1 MKILKG
7 YVMQQAHPEGSI
19 AERYLADESMR
30 FCALFL
36 KKVTDVGSK
45 VGRNEYD
52 DSDVILEGR
61 PLYRGKRITLNDKD
75 LASAHQCVLFNLAMT
90 DPFLE

>member
-7 YVMQQAHPEGSI
+7 YVMQPTHPEGSI
-19 AERYLADESMR
+19 AERFLSDESMR
-30 FCALFL
+30 FFSIFIKQAN
-36 KKVTDVGSK
+36 DVGSK
-45 VGRNEYD
+45 VGRNEYAD
-52 DSDVILEGR
+52 NEIILEGR
-61 PLYRGKRITLNDKD
+61 PLYSGKRITLTEKD